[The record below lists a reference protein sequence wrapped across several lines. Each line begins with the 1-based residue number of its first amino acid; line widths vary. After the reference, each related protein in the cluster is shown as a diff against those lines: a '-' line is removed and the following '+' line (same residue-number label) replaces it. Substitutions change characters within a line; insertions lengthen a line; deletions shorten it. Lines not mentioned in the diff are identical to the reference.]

1 MPALLKQ
8 TYKPPEKL
16 YYRGDLDALEK
27 TCLSIVGTRKVSDYG
42 EEMTRQ
48 IIDDLAILDVT
59 IVSGLAKGVDT
70 IAHQSALENGLSTIA
85 VLGSGLENIY
95 PPQNIALAREI
106 EQSGGLLLSEYPGDK
121 APMTHHF
128 PQRNRI
134 ISGLSIATIVIEAPE
149 KSGALITARY
159 ALEQGRE
166 IFVVPGDID
175 REGSLGPL
183 RLLQNGG
190 AYPISSGRDIIS
202 LLEKQPHLFN
212 PKPMQQGIVEP
223 WINGSAPGIP
233 YKLCQQEEEVLLSL
247 SKHRGLGLEKIQEK
261 SELPLS
267 VILSILS
274 VLEIQ
279 GLIKKEKSKYK
290 RRF

>member
-106 EQSGGLLLSEYPGDK
+106 EQSRGVLLSE
-121 APMTHHF
+121 
-128 PQRNRI
+128 
-134 ISGLSIATIVIEAPE
+134 
-149 KSGALITARY
+149 
-159 ALEQGRE
+159 
-166 IFVVPGDID
+166 
-175 REGSLGPL
+175 
-183 RLLQNGG
+183 
-190 AYPISSGRDIIS
+190 
-202 LLEKQPHLFN
+202 
-212 PKPMQQGIVEP
+212 
-223 WINGSAPGIP
+223 
-233 YKLCQQEEEVLLSL
+233 
-247 SKHRGLGLEKIQEK
+247 
-261 SELPLS
+261 
-267 VILSILS
+267 
-274 VLEIQ
+274 
-279 GLIKKEKSKYK
+279 
-290 RRF
+290 